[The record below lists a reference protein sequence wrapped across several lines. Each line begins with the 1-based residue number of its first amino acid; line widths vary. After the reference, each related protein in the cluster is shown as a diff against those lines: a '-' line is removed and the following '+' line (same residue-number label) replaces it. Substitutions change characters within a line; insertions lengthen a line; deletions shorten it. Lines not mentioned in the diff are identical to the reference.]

1 MIVFEEDNFEG
12 VAGTE
17 DTEDGKDIGVL
28 REVACVEVE
37 LATVNYQQMQLGFF
51 VGKVAKLKIC

>member
-17 DTEDGKDIGVL
+17 DTEDDKDIGVL
-28 REVACVEVE
+28 AGGLCK
-37 LATVNYQQMQLGFF
+37 G
-51 VGKVAKLKIC
+51 